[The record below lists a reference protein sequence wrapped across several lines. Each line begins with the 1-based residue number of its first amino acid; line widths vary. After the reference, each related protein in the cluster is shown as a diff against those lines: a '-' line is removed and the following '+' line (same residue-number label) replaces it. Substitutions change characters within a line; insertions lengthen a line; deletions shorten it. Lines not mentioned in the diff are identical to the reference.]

1 MSVRA
6 SEQKNQN
13 RGRLTYLRRLIWE
26 IFAFKWKTAI
36 SLFALNSLGGLFTTG
51 QIYLLYHFIE
61 AAQAVVRED
70 AQFIEG
76 ILWAGALVGLNL
88 LRHTI
93 DMVANTTADRFQEG
107 LRGHIE
113 EQCYRQAQT
122 VPLIQLETVAYY
134 DQLQRARQGME
145 RRLFSTMA
153 FMWRSVSDIVALVS
167 LLIYLASFHW
177 ALPLILA
184 IGTTPGVFLRERVNR
199 MRYLLRRKQTS
210 DERRFATYHEM
221 LSSRKAAAEIR
232 LFDFGAWL
240 IERADEL
247 WKKLSRERIS
257 LARKEARRGLLSD
270 SLNAV
275 TYIAAIAFSL
285 GLLLTGQATIG
296 AYAAFFYAIEH
307 LQRHYRNLIWNV
319 SIIYDDL
326 RYVQDFF
333 EFVDLPSADIT
344 EDRTL
349 SSTLQKGI
357 FFEGVSFVYPGSTHP
372 ALSDINLNIRI
383 GERVAVVGENGAG
396 KSTLVKLLLGLFVPT
411 SGRILIDGVDLREL
425 APAEWLRRLG
435 VVFQDYNRYELTVRE
450 NIACGCVDIKDAF
463 RAVEEAAAKSG
474 ADQVAETLPQG
485 LDTPLGKTYREGAE
499 LSVGQ
504 WQKLAI
510 ARAYIRPAEILILD
524 EPASALDARAEAE
537 VYDHFAQ
544 IAEDR
549 TVLLISH
556 RLGSC
561 RLAHRTLVLRN
572 GQLVEEG
579 NHRALMAMNGEY
591 AEMYRNQ
598 AQWYQ

>member
-6 SEQKNQN
+6 SEQENQN

-26 IFAFKWKTAI
+26 IFAFNWKTAI
-36 SLFALNSLGGLFTTG
+36 GLFALNSLGGLFTTG

-93 DMVANTTADRFQEG
+93 DMVASTTADRFQEG

-257 LARKEARRGLLSD
+257 LARKEVRRGLLSD

-344 EDRTL
+344 ENRTL

-372 ALSDINLNIRI
+372 ALSDINLSIRI

-411 SGRILIDGVDLREL
+411 SGRILIDGVDLREI

-463 RAVEEAAAKSG
+463 RTVEEAAAKSG

-561 RLAHRTLVLRN
+561 RLAHRTLVLRD

-579 NHRALMAMNGEY
+579 NHRELMAMNGEY

>member
-1 MSVRA
+1 MSVR
-6 SEQKNQN
+6 ENQN

-26 IFAFKWKTAI
+26 IFAFNWKTAI
-36 SLFALNSLGGLFTTG
+36 GLFALNSLGGLFTTG

-93 DMVANTTADRFQEG
+93 DMVASTTADRFQEG

-257 LARKEARRGLLSD
+257 LARKEVRRGLLSD

-344 EDRTL
+344 ENRTL

-372 ALSDINLNIRI
+372 ALSDINLSIRI

-411 SGRILIDGVDLREL
+411 SGRILIDGVDLREI

-463 RAVEEAAAKSG
+463 RTVEEAAAKSG

-561 RLAHRTLVLRN
+561 RLAHRTLVLRD

-579 NHRALMAMNGEY
+579 NHRELMAMNGEY